1 MEMLESYKEKIESS
15 KYEYIPIVL
24 GSNINALGI
33 VRSLGENQLPVIV
46 ADHENGVAF
55 YSKYACPV
63 KIIDCVLDRDGF
75 INSLHKI
82 ASFLESHNRRGI
94 LYFSTDA
101 HLFAVGENK
110 SLIENELK
118 IVMNEWDDV
127 KKCID
132 KSYLYKEAE
141 RLNIP
146 YPQTYYAKN
155 SNDMIYAT
163 QMLTYPILIK
173 PAITIGFSNIYKKA
187 IIVNGDNELLVVRD
201 EINNLG
207 LSDYEL
213 IMQEMIPGSV
223 ENLYTFSSYSNKNG
237 DVKAYSI
244 GHKIRQTPP
253 ETGTITSG
261 RVIDHHDLGILGI
274 SFIKGLRYYG
284 ISNTEFK
291 YDSRDGKFKLI
302 EINPR
307 PGLWNYSATA
317 AGVNLS
323 WIAYQNVVLGIS
335 EPIKSSDKELIWI
348 YDLMDIIRAVFSNRY
363 GHDKSRISLSRWI
376 RSVRGHRTYAIWHP
390 RDIKPFIKFILDLP
404 RKFISRI
411 R

>member
-1 MEMLESYKEKIESS
+1 MLGSYKEKIKSS
-15 KYEYIPIVL
+15 IYEYIPIVL
-24 GSNINALGI
+24 GSNANALGI

-46 ADHENGVAF
+46 ADHDNGVAF

-63 KIIDCVLDRDGF
+63 KINDCVLDKDGF

-82 ASFLESHNRRGI
+82 AAFLESLNKKGI
-94 LYFSTDA
+94 LYCSTDA
-101 HLFAVGENK
+101 YLFAVGESK
-110 SLIENELK
+110 SLIEKEMK

-127 KKCID
+127 KKCLD
-132 KSYLYKEAE
+132 KSFLYNEAE
-141 RLNIP
+141 RLGIP

-155 SNDMIYAT
+155 SNDMICAT
-163 QMLTYPILIK
+163 QMLAYPILIK
-173 PAITIGFSNIYKKA
+173 PAITVGFSNVYKKA
-187 IIVNGDNELLVVRD
+187 IIVNDENELIAVRNEID
-201 EINNLG
+201 ELG

-223 ENLYTFSSYSNKNG
+223 ENLFTFSSYSDKNG

-261 RVIDHHDLGILGI
+261 RVVNHHDLVPLGI
-274 SFIKGLRYYG
+274 SFIKALRYHG
-284 ISNTEFK
+284 IANTEFK

-323 WIAYQNVVLGIS
+323 WIAYQNVVLGLS
-335 EPIKSSDKELIWI
+335 EPIKFSDRELIWI
-348 YDLMDIIRAVFSNRY
+348 YDLMDISRAVFSNKY
-363 GHDKSRISLSRWI
+363 GHDKTRINLYRWI
-376 RSVRGHRTYAIWHP
+376 KSVRGHRTYAIWHP
-390 RDIKPFIKFILDLP
+390 RDIKPFIKLIMDLP
-404 RKFISRI
+404 RKFMSHKS
-411 R
+411 